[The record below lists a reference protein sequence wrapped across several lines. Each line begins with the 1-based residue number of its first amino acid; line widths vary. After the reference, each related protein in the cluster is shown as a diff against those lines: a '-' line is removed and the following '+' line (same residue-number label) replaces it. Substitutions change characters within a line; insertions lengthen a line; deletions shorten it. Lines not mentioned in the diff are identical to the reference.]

1 MPDVNFDNGKIYVLD
16 RITYDN
22 AIQAGILA
30 TDAIYFVR
38 EPSSANPNMLTLYI
52 GQSRQAD
59 VLDITNII
67 NVDFN
72 DPLNN
77 YNIPEAYHI
86 PNKLLLSKR
95 QKGDGTSFYQCFMW
109 DGEQFIQCL
118 GEMNNV
124 NVVNTLPAT
133 GVDEQV
139 YILVSNSGT
148 GIFVWENGDY
158 IRVDKSLTPD
168 EVTILKDSNNVISGV
183 GANVTG
189 NSYTVGGTTYT
200 AGTSA
205 EIFNYVADPSDL
217 PTGAANNIAVGKAS
231 SASGLSNVVLS
242 DYAHIEGY
250 NNKESGIG
258 NNFLHMEGTG
268 NTITSGNTASHIE
281 GYGNSIGSGGNSYC
295 HIQGY
300 QNGIT
305 GGGNTQITITGKGNT
320 VSGNSLKTFEIHGE
334 NNTVA
339 TNGTYLG
346 FVFGHG
352 NTIAASS
359 SSFLASSI
367 FGIDNNIEGPIVNSM
382 VVGLQNNPKAGS
394 LSTNCL
400 FLGNGHT
407 PYGQAYATIFAGT
420 GHTSV
425 ASTTNEFNIVFG
437 YNNTLDNVNRS
448 IIGGAGT
455 TASNVLDSIM
465 VGTNLHSNSG
475 RTIAQAIFGTNN
487 YYQGSVPYLLC
498 VGNGGKNA
506 LQVDTNGK
514 MIVEGNIVC
523 GTGVSLSTVR
533 NNATGISADDA
544 SYTFSVL
551 PFNGSETVLSNDYTV
566 EDIAIT
572 SIASMQAY
580 DQDDSTIITKSTA
593 SDYNCILIFKKSSNL
608 TDISNAITN
617 FTANDSTKIYLMNPD
632 LDISN
637 YDIIHIMIF
646 NDGFHLCA
654 IASGYEV

>member
-1 MPDVNFDNGKIYVLD
+1 MAGQVYILD
-16 RITYDN
+16 RYVYDAKVQN
-22 AIQAGILA
+22 GTIQSGSMYI
-30 TDAIYFVR
+30 VR
-38 EPSSANPNMLTLYI
+38 EPSSANPNMLSLYV
-52 GQSRQAD
+52 GLARQAD
-59 VLDITNII
+59 ICDVTDILS
-67 NVDFN
+67 VDFN

-77 YNIPEAYHI
+77 YNIPEAYHV

-95 QKGDGTSFYQCFMW
+95 QKDDGTSFYQCFMW

-139 YILVSNSGT
+139 YILVSDSAT

-158 IRVDKSLTPD
+158 IRVDKSLIPD
-168 EVTILKDSNNVISGV
+168 DVTILKDANNIISGV

-189 NSYTVGGTTYT
+189 NSYTVGGTSYT
-200 AGTSA
+200 AGISA

-217 PTGAANNIAVGKAS
+217 PAGAANNIAVGKAS

-258 NNFLHMEGTG
+258 NNFLHIEGTG

-281 GYGNSIGSGGNSYC
+281 GYGNSIGAGGNNFC

-300 QNGIT
+300 QNSIT

-346 FVFGHG
+346 FVFGQK

-367 FGIDNNIEGPIVNSM
+367 FGDYNNIEGHIVSSM
-382 VVGLQNNPKAGS
+382 VVGLRNNPKAGS
-394 LSTNCL
+394 LSNNCL
-400 FLGNGHT
+400 FLGDNHT
-407 PYGQAYATIFAGT
+407 PYGNAYSTIFSGS
-420 GHTSV
+420 GHQTL
-425 ASTTNEFNIVFG
+425 ASTNNEFNIVFG
-437 YNNTLDNVNRS
+437 SSNILDRVNRS
-448 IIGGAGT
+448 IIGGVGT

-465 VGTNLHSNSG
+465 VGNNLHSNSG
-475 RTIAQAIFGTNN
+475 QTIAQAIFGTNN

-533 NNATGISADDA
+533 NYPTGIISADNA
-544 SYTFSVL
+544 HYPFQVL
-551 PFNGSETVLSNDYTV
+551 PFNGSETVLSETYTV
-566 EDIAIT
+566 ADITIA

-580 DQDDSTIITKSTA
+580 DQDDSTVITKSTTG
-593 SDYNCILIFKKSSNL
+593 DYSCILIFKKSSNL

-654 IASGYEV
+654 IASGYGV

>member
-1 MPDVNFDNGKIYVLD
+1 MAGQVYILD
-16 RITYDN
+16 RYVYDAKVQN
-22 AIQAGILA
+22 GTIQSGSMYI
-30 TDAIYFVR
+30 VR
-38 EPSSANPNMLTLYI
+38 EPSSANPNMLSLYV
-52 GQSRQAD
+52 GLARQAD
-59 VLDITNII
+59 ICDVTDILS
-67 NVDFN
+67 VDFN

-77 YNIPEAYHI
+77 YNIPEAYHV

-95 QKGDGTSFYQCFMW
+95 QKDDGTSFYQCFMW

-139 YILVSNSGT
+139 YILVSDSAT

-158 IRVDKSLTPD
+158 IRVDKSLIPD
-168 EVTILKDSNNVISGV
+168 DVTILKDANNIISGV

-189 NSYTVGGTTYT
+189 NSYTVGGTSYT
-200 AGTSA
+200 AGISA

-217 PTGAANNIAVGKAS
+217 PAGAANNIAVGKAS

-258 NNFLHMEGTG
+258 NNFLHIEGTG

-281 GYGNSIGSGGNSYC
+281 GYGNSIGAGGNNFC

-300 QNGIT
+300 QNSIT

-339 TNGTYLG
+339 TNGDYLG
-346 FVFGHG
+346 FVFGQN
-352 NTIAASS
+352 NTIAQSS
-359 SSFLASSI
+359 SGVLASSI
-367 FGIDNNIEGPIVNSM
+367 FGNYNNIEGPIVTSM
-382 VVGLQNNPKAGS
+382 VVGLGNNPKAGS

-400 FLGNGHT
+400 FLGANHVH
-407 PYGQAYATIFAGT
+407 YGVAYATIFAGS
-420 GHTSV
+420 GHQTL
-425 ASTTNEFNIVFG
+425 ASTGIQDSIVFG
-437 YNNTLDNVNRS
+437 SNNTLDGVNRS
-448 IIGGAGT
+448 IIGGSGT
-455 TASNVLDSIM
+455 TASNVLESII
-465 VGTNLHSNSG
+465 VGNNLHSNSG
-475 RTIAQAIFGTNN
+475 NNIPQAIFGTNN

-533 NNATGISADDA
+533 NYPTGISADDA
-544 SYTFSVL
+544 HYPFQFL
-551 PFNGSETVLSNDYTV
+551 PFNGSETVLSENYTV
-566 EDIAIT
+566 ADITIA

-580 DQDDSTIITKSTA
+580 DQDDLTVITKSTTG
-593 SDYNCILIFKKSSNL
+593 DYSCILIFKKSSNL

-617 FTANDSTKIYLMNPD
+617 FKANDSTKIYLMNPD